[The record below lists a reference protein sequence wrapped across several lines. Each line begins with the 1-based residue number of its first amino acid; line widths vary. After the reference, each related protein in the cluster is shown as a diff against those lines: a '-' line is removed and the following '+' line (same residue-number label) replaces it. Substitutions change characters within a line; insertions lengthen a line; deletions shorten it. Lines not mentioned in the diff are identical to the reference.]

1 MEAFQDLK
9 AWRQEA
15 KEAHEK
21 RTQTC
26 RELMSRF
33 ERVQPGA
40 DDRSGVFHLDPGQQ
54 TELRPERKDRIELG
68 KVQMRRWGTSHTMLP
83 QYGVLHA
90 RRARTSPRT
99 EMPRPSPHP
108 AQTRLSKKPRSRPS
122 SMTPRSPRKDEGRKQ
137 TEEAVRSLARTRT
150 QSGPW
155 RRASDRAS
163 KEIRASK
170 TATPLREARRAL
182 EALASAALAATLR
195 CSRSQELTTCL
206 LRRVLAE
213 SAELEQL
220 AEVLKNAPT
229 NGASPSPPS
238 LPTAHARVVEILE
251 EAKEANRLLGQALRA
266 LGADGA
272 EGRRWGRQLNL
283 DFDQAYSEKHHV
295 EKPSKRTVEAAE
307 AKPGTPAPEE
317 ANARCTVMA
326 ALNELVSGMRQ
337 ALDDIHQLRQDAV
350 SESGIQLGVR
360 QGK

>member
-1 MEAFQDLK
+1 MTTVVAVSNPTPRAQVLGVSDVSFDECCEGRLLGGNHSSDCPRLRRLRSGQHDQMARDQEVAMAMQ

-238 LPTAHARVVEILE
+238 LPAR
-251 EAKEANRLLGQALRA
+251 
-266 LGADGA
+266 
-272 EGRRWGRQLNL
+272 
-283 DFDQAYSEKHHV
+283 S
-295 EKPSKRTVEAAE
+295 
-307 AKPGTPAPEE
+307 
-317 ANARCTVMA
+317 
-326 ALNELVSGMRQ
+326 
-337 ALDDIHQLRQDAV
+337 
-350 SESGIQLGVR
+350 
-360 QGK
+360 